1 MMLLIQNPQHLPYQQ
16 NRRWSQY
23 LMFQMLDFLEAP
35 VQVNVEVDPRAL
47 YLKISPIIPHRKRIG
62 KILIKINHKTNQILR
77 NNLVEGDLAAL
88 IQMANLVIVEVVA
101 MQEVVEIV
109 VGFSQAFPVTRNKWR
124 MLSNTW

>member
-1 MMLLIQNPQHLPYQQ
+1 
-16 NRRWSQY
+16 
-23 LMFQMLDFLEAP
+23 MLDFLKAP

-62 KILIKINHKTNQILR
+62 KILIKINHKTNQILP

-124 MLSNTW
+124 MPSTTW